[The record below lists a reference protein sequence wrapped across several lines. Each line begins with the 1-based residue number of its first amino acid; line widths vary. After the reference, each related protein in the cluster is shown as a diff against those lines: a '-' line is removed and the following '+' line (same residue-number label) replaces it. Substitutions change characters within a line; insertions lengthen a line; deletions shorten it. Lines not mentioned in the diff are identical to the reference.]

1 MGKGALVKPGRI
13 GNFTRAQLNSL
24 IATEA
29 ATITAQG
36 DITAVTTSTTSGLN
50 GGTDS
55 GAATLTIAPDRATD
69 GTVASG
75 DYVLIADVNDSNNLK
90 RVTAGSIATLAGG
103 GSIAMASQTS
113 TDNVIVTT
121 DGQDGKAIQQANAAI
136 STGGQDLAVQG
147 TLTIADSSG
156 NSNKGLLIGDYKV
169 KKVKKGQPMRRDS
182 FIKVPKKANN
192 KNGAL

>member
-13 GNFTRAQLNSL
+13 GNFTRAQLNRL

-75 DYVLIADVNDSNNLK
+75 D
-90 RVTAGSIATLAGG
+90 
-103 GSIAMASQTS
+103 
-113 TDNVIVTT
+113 
-121 DGQDGKAIQQANAAI
+121 
-136 STGGQDLAVQG
+136 
-147 TLTIADSSG
+147 
-156 NSNKGLLIGDYKV
+156 
-169 KKVKKGQPMRRDS
+169 
-182 FIKVPKKANN
+182 
-192 KNGAL
+192 

>member
-13 GNFTRAQLNSL
+13 GNYTRNQLNNL

-50 GGTDS
+50 GGASS

-75 DYVLIADVNDSNNLK
+75 DYVLIADINDSNNLK
-90 RVTAGSIATLAGG
+90 RVTAGSIASLAGG
-103 GSIAMASQTS
+103 GSISMSSNTD
-113 TDNVIVTT
+113 TDNVIITS
-121 DGQDGKAIQQANAAI
+121 DGTWRLVMPL
-136 STGGQDLAVQG
+136 SE
-147 TLTIADSSG
+147 LTI
-156 NSNKGLLIGDYKV
+156 
-169 KKVKKGQPMRRDS
+169 
-182 FIKVPKKANN
+182 
-192 KNGAL
+192 